1 MMKNPELLSVGAW
14 APIDHLFCM
23 HHYPEEGETITV
35 HAGKDNSYFGDC
47 SFNIAVVAGTLG
59 VRAGIA
65 SVVGEDFAATGY
77 ETYLE
82 DRGIDTRR
90 ITKVP
95 GEPCGHNYLYFDREG
110 KGFCFSRLGAA
121 ERQDEYL
128 LSDRELEGI
137 PHVVVSEKFGAY
149 TLHALRT
156 AKEKGAVTYING
168 MVDTAAPE
176 LLEEFLKYAD
186 IIFIN
191 RSEYRRLQRKVSE
204 ERLFRDFCIRRIFVT
219 DGKRGCSILTEHGA
233 RKERA
238 VLTDQVKDTT
248 GAGDSFAAGVIAAL
262 MKGFD
267 DVTAVRVG
275 AVVSSLIVR
284 EWGCQTNAPT
294 WERMKQE
301 YIKNFSEEGML

>member
-1 MMKNPELLSVGAW
+1 MMKKPELLSVGAW

-23 HHYPEEGETITV
+23 DHYPEEGETITV
-35 HAGKDNSYFGDC
+35 HAERDNSYFGDC
-47 SFNIAVVAGTLG
+47 SFNIAVVAGMLG
-59 VRAGIA
+59 IHTGIA
-65 SVVGEDFAATGY
+65 SVVGEDFAETGY

-82 DRGIDTRR
+82 DRGIDTRW

-110 KGFCFSRLGAA
+110 QGFCFSQLGAA
-121 ERQDEYL
+121 KRQDEYL
-128 LSDRELEGI
+128 LTAGDLDGI
-137 PHVVVSEKFGAY
+137 PHVIVSEKFGAY
-149 TLHALRT
+149 TLQALRT

-191 RSEYRRLQRKVSE
+191 RSEYQRLRRKVSE
-204 ERLFRDFCIRRIFVT
+204 EKLFCGFHIEKIFVT
-219 DGKRGCSILTEHGA
+219 DGKRGCSILTEHET

-267 DVTAVRVG
+267 DLTAVRVG

-284 EWGCQTNAPT
+284 EWGCQTGAPS

-301 YIKNFSEEGML
+301 YIKTFSEEEML